1 MDQGYQAVREKAASQ
16 SITHR
21 QAAFQI
27 GVERVARA
35 VELRGF
41 V

>member
-1 MDQGYQAVREKAASQ
+1 LTRAYEEVREKAASQ
-16 SITHR
+16 GITHR
-21 QAAFQI
+21 QSAFHI